1 MKHLWPGKWEEQV
14 EYMNVRV
21 KQDNLNKSTESR
33 DIKQI
38 MYHEFWVFWGIML
51 AARIKGRNR
60 NMWDK
65 QVPEGIDKM
74 VNYKGH
80 MAEYR
85 FNQMKTYMLYVFAD
99 EEEKGENAW
108 WKIKAGIKGYNDN
121 QKSTV
126 RSSPIKVFDESVS
139 AFCPQVSSK
148 GNLPHLSM
156 IARKPKLLGTKL
168 KVTADSTTGIFLY
181 LELQKGQLGMAD
193 SEYSNA
199 MLKTSASCC

>member
-1 MKHLWPGKWEEQV
+1 
-14 EYMNVRV
+14 
-21 KQDNLNKSTESR
+21 
-33 DIKQI
+33 
-38 MYHEFWVFWGIML
+38 
-51 AARIKGRNR
+51 
-60 NMWDK
+60 MWDK

-199 MLKTSASCC
+199 MLKTSACCCQMAEGCESNMHNNNANKTTTYLGDSWFASIPTCVKLKQQFNVNFIGIIKTNHAWYQGLS